1 MDAEMEMCLIFVMV
15 HEKMLNVLVSFGNHR
30 AHSVLNMRNDL
41 FPFLNV
47 LAS

>member
-30 AHSVLNMRNDL
+30 AHSVLNIVSL
-41 FPFLNV
+41 PECSCKLI
-47 LAS
+47 S